1 MEEGP
6 HHTLIFKAV
15 SFYCHF
21 TVKMQCCGL
30 KDKEK
35 ERPLKWKGTLLQS
48 LMLLNS
54 SLCNYVATWI
64 LYLLRWKVQSYNI
77 IRIPGVWRCPHAS
90 ALSFWWTLH
99 CFCQAS
105 YPWDLAVFWFQSSDS
120 CSDNSPRHP
129 LHPQLSWCCLLWLLE
144 DLWNIQFWFP
154 CLKKEKK
161 VYFFPIFFY
170 HTLCLK
176 VNKLENFLLMR
187 KSLREV
193 ITNKTCLVPFS
204 AF

>member
-1 MEEGP
+1 MLS
-6 HHTLIFKAV
+6 LIAV

-21 TVKMQCCGL
+21 LVS
-30 KDKEK
+30 KDKRKRKATEM
-35 ERPLKWKGTLLQS
+35 ERLSPSISNALEFKPNTLGWPYDYGFQE
-48 LMLLNS
+48 MQ
-54 SLCNYVATWI
+54 LCRNMNFVFV
-64 LYLLRWKVQSYNI
+64 RWKVQSYNI

-105 YPWDLAVFWFQSSDS
+105 YPWDLALFDS

-154 CLKKEKK
+154 CLKKERKFN
-161 VYFFPIFFY
+161 FFPIFFY

-176 VNKLENFLLMR
+176 VNN
-187 KSLREV
+187 
-193 ITNKTCLVPFS
+193 
-204 AF
+204 